1 MCQLLQDQF
10 ETELRKTK
18 AKKKHSQ
25 AIEWTL
31 FFGIFTI
38 ALIAIALSAPCI
50 VIKGASF
57 TAPLSASQSAY
68 IDMQNETT
76 E

>member
-1 MCQLLQDQF
+1 VCQLLQDQF
-10 ETELRKTK
+10 ETESRKVK

-38 ALIAIALSAPCI
+38 ALIAIARSAPCI
-50 VIKGASF
+50 VIKTASF
-57 TAPLSASQSAY
+57 TVPLSASQSAY